1 MVGPVIVVD
10 ELHKRYGD
18 FEAVRG
24 IDFTVEPGELVAFL
38 GPNGAGKTTT
48 VEILEG
54 YRRPTSGRVEVLGTD
69 PARGGPAF
77 RRRVGIVLQEAGLLP
92 YLTVRETVDAWR
104 RMYPDPLAT
113 AEALELVGLHERADL
128 LTKDLSGGEKR
139 RLDLALGTIGRPE
152 LLFLDEPTT
161 GFDPAARRQAWELIR
176 GMVDAGTTVFLTTH
190 YLDEAQELADRVIVI
205 ARGIVVAEG
214 SLEDLRGV
222 HGDAAHIR
230 FSLPEGLSARL
241 LPDFGPRTE
250 VLVGDRHVEIVA
262 PAVTRT
268 LHVLTTWALERDIE
282 LDHLSVERPS
292 LEDLY
297 LRIVGEDAGVEPVD
311 PAAVAEA
318 HERAT
323 A

>member
-1 MVGPVIVVD
+1 VPEPVIVVD
-10 ELHKRYGD
+10 QLHKRYGE

-24 IDFTVEPGELVAFL
+24 VDFAVERGELVAFL

-69 PARGGPAF
+69 PATGGPEF
-77 RRRVGIVLQEAGLLP
+77 RQRVGIVLQEAGLLP
-92 YLTVRETVDAWR
+92 YLTVGETVDAWR
-104 RMYPDPLAT
+104 RMYRHARDSR
-113 AEALELVGLHERADL
+113 EALQLVGLTEKARV

-152 LLFLDEPTT
+152 VLFLDEPTT

-176 GMVDAGTTVFLTTH
+176 AMVEAGTTVFLTTH

-205 ARGIVVAEG
+205 ARGLVVAEG

-222 HGDAAHIR
+222 HGDDAHIR
-230 FSLPEGLSARL
+230 FALPEGLSARL
-241 LPDFGPRTE
+241 LPDFGPRSE
-250 VLVGDRHVEIVA
+250 VLVGDRHVEIVT

-268 LHVLTTWALERDIE
+268 LHILTAWALERDFE
-282 LDHLSVERPS
+282 LDQLSVERPS

-297 LRIVGEDAGVEPVD
+297 LRIVGEAPVD
-311 PAAVAEA
+311 ATPVEA
-318 HERAT
+318 PERAS

>member
-1 MVGPVIVVD
+1 VVQPVILVED
-10 ELHKRYGD
+10 LRKRYGD

-24 IDFTVEPGELVAFL
+24 IDFAVEAGELVAFL

-54 YRRPTSGRVEVLGTD
+54 YRKATSGRVEVLGTD
-69 PARGGPAF
+69 PSAGGPTF
-77 RRRVGIVLQEAGLLP
+77 RQRVGIVLQEAGLLP

-104 RMYPDPLAT
+104 RMYPHPLGT
-113 AEALELVGLHERADL
+113 REALDLVGLTEKAAV
-128 LTKDLSGGEKR
+128 LTKNLSGGEKR

-176 GMVDAGTTVFLTTH
+176 QLVGGGTTVFLTTH

-205 ARGIVVAEG
+205 SRGLVVAEG

-222 HGDAAHIR
+222 HGDAAHIH
-230 FSLPEGLSARL
+230 FALPDSLSSRV
-241 LPDFGPRTE
+241 LPDFGSRTE
-250 VLVGDRHVEIVA
+250 VFVGDRHVEIVT

-268 LHVLTTWALERDIE
+268 LHALTTWALERDIE
-282 LDHLSVERPS
+282 LDQLSVERPS

-297 LRIVGEDAGVEPVD
+297 LRIVGEEPPSAKQLVD
-311 PAAVAEA
+311 TP
-318 HERAT
+318 ERAT

>member
-1 MVGPVIVVD
+1 VPEPVVVV
-10 ELHKRYGD
+10 ENLHKRYGD

-24 IDFTVEPGELVAFL
+24 IDFTVQRGELVAFL

-54 YRRPTSGRVEVLGTD
+54 FRRPTAGRVEVLGHD
-69 PARGGPAF
+69 PATGGVAF
-77 RRRVGIVLQEAGLLP
+77 RQRVGIVLQEAGLLA

-104 RMYPDPLAT
+104 RMYPDSLGT
-113 AEALELVGLHERADL
+113 REAIAMVGLTDQADVL
-128 LTKDLSGGEKR
+128 AKDLSGGEKR
-139 RLDLALGTIGRPE
+139 RLDLALGTVGRPE

-176 GMVDAGTTVFLTTH
+176 GLVDAGTTVFLTTH

-205 ARGIVVAEG
+205 ARGLIVAEG

-222 HGDAAHIR
+222 HGDAARIR
-230 FSLPEGLSARL
+230 FLLPEGLVVRD
-241 LPDFGPRTE
+241 LPSLGPLTE
-250 VLVGDRHVEIVA
+250 VLVGDRHVEVVTHG
-262 PAVTRT
+262 VTRA
-268 LHVLTTWALERDIE
+268 LHQLTAWALERDIE
-282 LDHLSVERPS
+282 LDTLSVERPS

-297 LRIVGEDAGVEPVD
+297 LRIVGEDGGLR
-311 PAAVAEA
+311 PAETLVTP
-318 HERAT
+318 ERAT

>member
-1 MVGPVIVVD
+1 VIVVD

-24 IDFTVEPGELVAFL
+24 IDFAVEQGELVAFL

-69 PARGGPAF
+69 PAAGGPEF
-77 RRRVGIVLQEAGLLP
+77 RQRVGIVLQEAGLLP

-104 RMYPDPLAT
+104 RMYREPLAVR
-113 AEALELVGLHERADL
+113 EALATVGLTEKANV

-176 GMVDAGTTVFLTTH
+176 GMVDHGTTVFLTTH

-205 ARGIVVAEG
+205 ARGVVVAEG

-222 HGDAAHIR
+222 HGDDAHIR
-230 FSLPEGLSARL
+230 FALPDGLSAMT
-241 LPDFGPRTE
+241 LPDFGPRSD
-250 VLVGDRHVEIVA
+250 VLVGDRHVEIVT
-262 PAVTRT
+262 PAVTRA
-268 LHVLTTWALERDIE
+268 LHLLTAWALERDFE
-282 LDHLSVERPS
+282 LDQLSVERPS
-292 LEDLY
+292 LEDMY
-297 LRIVGEDAGVEPVD
+297 LRIVGEDQPPADPVLETPEP
-311 PAAVAEA
+311 ASA
-318 HERAT
+318 
-323 A
+323 